1 VVVVM
6 AGKTR
11 APTRLVRT
19 ARLLVGRSSLRRP
32 SDRLEGFIIALLCA
46 AFAAALAAT
55 PTFAQWL
62 YHNQRTAAAR
72 LHPATAVLTQAGPS
86 AGVDTSEATAAAR
99 WRAPDGRPLTGVL
112 TTLTAPAISGAP
124 AGAHVQVWL
133 TRSGQPRQPPASPA
147 GAMLS
152 CVIFAIGAVSGAAV
166 VLFICYWLCRVAI
179 DRRRLAAWAA
189 EWTLTGPKWNTRR

>member
-1 VVVVM
+1 M

-11 APTRLVRT
+11 VATRLVRT

-46 AFAAALAAT
+46 AFVAAVAAAPA
-55 PTFAQWL
+55 FAQWL
-62 YHNQRTAAAR
+62 YHDQRTAATR
-72 LHPATAVLTQAGPS
+72 LHPGTAVLTQAGPS
-86 AGVDTSEATAAAR
+86 AGVDASEATAAAR
-99 WRAPDGRPLTGVL
+99 WRAPDGRQLKGALTP
-112 TTLTAPAISGAP
+112 LTAPAISGAP
-124 AGAHVQVWL
+124 AGTRVQVWL
-133 TRSGQPRQPPASPA
+133 TRSGQPQQPPVTPT

-152 CVIFAIGAVSGAAV
+152 CVILTICAMSGAAV
-166 VLFICYWLCRVAI
+166 ALLLCYWLCRLAI

>member
-11 APTRLVRT
+11 VATRLVRT
-19 ARLLVGRSSLRRP
+19 ARLLVGHSSLRRP

-46 AFAAALAAT
+46 AFVAALAAA
-55 PTFAQWL
+55 PSFAQWL
-62 YHNQRTAAAR
+62 YHNQRTAAAQLR
-72 LHPATAVLTQAGPS
+72 PATAVLTQGGPS
-86 AGVDTSEATAAAR
+86 NGVNTSGATAAAR
-99 WRAPDGRPLTGVL
+99 WRAPDGRQLKGVL

-124 AGAHVQVWL
+124 AGTRVQVWL
-133 TRSGQPRQPPASPA
+133 TRSGQPQQPPVTPA

-152 CVIFAIGAVSGAAV
+152 CAIFTIGAVSGVAV
-166 VLFICYWLCRVAI
+166 ALLLCYWLCRLAI